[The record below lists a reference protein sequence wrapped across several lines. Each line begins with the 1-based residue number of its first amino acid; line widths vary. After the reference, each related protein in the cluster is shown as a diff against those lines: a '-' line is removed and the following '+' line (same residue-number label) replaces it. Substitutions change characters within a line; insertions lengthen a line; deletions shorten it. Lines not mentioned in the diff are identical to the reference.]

1 MIAITN
7 ANIITMADKTIENGD
22 IIIKDG
28 KIKRIGKNLDLTSIE
43 KIIDATNKIVLPG
56 FVDAHTHIGIGEE
69 DIGWAGRDFD
79 EDTDPV
85 TPHLRALD
93 AINPQDT
100 GFVDSLMGGVT
111 TAMVTPGSSN
121 IFGGI
126 CTVIKTQGDT
136 IDKMILKEEVG
147 LKAALGENPKRDYGV
162 KQNKTPKTRMGI
174 AAIMREEFYKAI
186 DYRNEKKQSKND
198 GNYFCKDMKYE
209 SILKVLDKTIPLKIH
224 AHRADDIITAIR
236 IKNEFNINITIE
248 HGTEGHLV
256 VDEIVKNNISV
267 LVGPTLGERSKNELK
282 NKTFATP
289 GILSKAG
296 VKVGIISDHGV
307 VPAQYLPLYA
317 GLAIREGMNELD
329 ALKSITI
336 NPAEILG
343 IDDRVGSL
351 EEGKDADI
359 VIYSGSPFDTR
370 SKIDM
375 VLINGNI
382 VNK

>member
-1 MIAITN
+1 MLAITN
-7 ANIITMADKTIENGD
+7 GKIITMADKIIKNGD

-28 KIKRIGKNLDLTSIE
+28 KIKNIGENLNLSE
-43 KIIDATNKIVLPG
+43 MENIIDASNKIVLPG

-79 EDTDPV
+79 ENTDPV

-100 GFVDSLMGGVT
+100 GFDDARMGGIT

-126 CTVIKTQGDT
+126 CTVIKTQGNILED
-136 IDKMILKEEVG
+136 MILKEEAG

-162 KQNKTPKTRMGI
+162 KQNKAPKTRMGI

-186 DYRNEKKQSKND
+186 DYRNKKNQSIKD
-198 GNYFCKDMKYE
+198 GNYFSKNMKYE
-209 SILKVLDKTIPLKIH
+209 EILKVLDKKIPLKIH

-236 IKNEFNINITIE
+236 IKKEFNINITIE
-248 HGTEGHLV
+248 HGTEGHLI
-256 VDEIVKNNISV
+256 VDEIVENDIPV

-282 NKTFATP
+282 NKTFTTP

-307 VPAQYLPLYA
+307 VPTQYLPLYA
-317 GLAIREGMNELD
+317 GLAIREGMSEIE

-336 NPAEILG
+336 NPAQILG

-370 SKIDM
+370 SKIDT
-375 VLINGNI
+375 VLINGNS
-382 VNK
+382 VN

>member
-7 ANIITMADKTIENGD
+7 AKIITMANKKIENGD
-22 IIIKDG
+22 IIIKNG
-28 KIKRIGKNLDLTSIE
+28 KIEKIGENLDLNKIE
-43 KIIDATNKIVLPG
+43 NIIDAEGKIVLPG

-93 AINPQDT
+93 AINPKDT
-100 GFVDSLMGGVT
+100 GFYDSLMGGVT
-111 TAMVTPGSSN
+111 TAMITPGSSN

-126 CTVIKTQGDT
+126 CTVLKTRGNT
-136 IDKMILKEEVG
+136 VEEMILKKEVG

-162 KQNKTPKTRMGI
+162 KQNKTPKTRMAI
-174 AAIMREEFYKAI
+174 AGIMREEFYKTI
-186 DYRNEKKQSKND
+186 DYKNKKAQSIKEND
-198 GNYFCKDMKYE
+198 YFCKDMKYE
-209 SILKVLDKTIPLKIH
+209 SILKVLDKVIPLKIH

-236 IKNEFNINITIE
+236 IKNEFDINITIE
-248 HGTEGHLV
+248 HGTEAHLIIN
-256 VDEIVKNNISV
+256 EIVKHNIPV

-307 VPAQYLPLYA
+307 IPAQYLPLYA
-317 GLAIREGMNELD
+317 GLAIREGMEEIE
-329 ALKSITI
+329 ALKAITI
-336 NPAEILG
+336 NNAQILG
-343 IDDRVGSL
+343 IDNRVGSL

-359 VIYSGSPFDTR
+359 VIYSGSPFDVR

-375 VLINGNI
+375 VLIDGNI
-382 VNK
+382 VKS